1 MRHTFLF
8 RPLPD
13 AEAEEIRLEKSAE
26 GWTLTRDGGSQRVD
40 VARLPDGRWSLVM
53 EDGRQICGSAVGGH
67 EGEVAVVRA
76 GERRLLSF
84 ADPLHDRIA
93 HAGGSDSDSADEE
106 VRAMMPG
113 RVVEV
118 RVSPGE
124 RVEPGALLLVLEAM
138 KMQNEI
144 RCRAAGRVADV
155 SVATGDAV
163 ETGARLLR
171 IESATAKP
179 V

>member
-8 RPLPD
+8 RPSPD
-13 AEAEEIRLEKSAE
+13 ADAEEIRLEKGPQ
-26 GWTLTRDGGSQRVD
+26 GWSFSRGGRIERVD
-40 VARLPDGRWSLVM
+40 VAALPDGRWSLLM
-53 EDGRQICGSAVGGH
+53 EDGRQVCGSAVEDH
-67 EGEVAVVRA
+67 PGEVAVVRR

-93 HAGGSDSDSADEE
+93 HSGAAAGDYADEE

-118 RVSPGE
+118 RVAPGE
-124 RVEPGALLLVLEAM
+124 RVEAGALLLVLEAM

-144 RCRAAGRVADV
+144 RCRSAGLVSDV

-163 ETGARLLR
+163 EAGARLLR
-171 IESATAKP
+171 VVS
-179 V
+179 